1 MKKLSKIAAVA
12 MFGFAALASNVAS
25 AGSATGSFNV
35 NINLTA
41 SCSIGA
47 ISDVT
52 LAYTSFG
59 AATLA
64 TTTANVTCTNQLPYT
79 LSLSAPIATDPT
91 VNIAYTTAL
100 TGVVPIA
107 GNGNAQPVTITVSA
121 IAGQA
126 GTCATVGG
134 SCSNAAT
141 LAVDKV
147 QTLTVT
153 W

>member
-12 MFGFAALASNVAS
+12 MFGIAALASNVVNAAS
-25 AGSATGSFNV
+25 PATGTFNV

-41 SCSIGA
+41 SCSIGT
-47 ISDVT
+47 IPDVT

-59 AATLA
+59 GAVSAP
-64 TTTANVTCTNQLPYT
+64 TTANVKCTNLLPYA
-79 LSLSAPIATDPT
+79 LSLSPAPATDDV

-100 TGVVPIA
+100 TGTVPTA
-107 GNGNAQPVTITVSA
+107 GSGGDQPVTITVSA

-126 GTCATVGG
+126 GTCSTIGGICNNTTAT
-134 SCSNAAT
+134 N
-141 LAVDKV
+141 KV
-147 QTLTVT
+147 QTLTVS